1 MQETICRSYWKYGRS
16 LWQEDIDRFL
26 ARKVDIWSLA
36 DPLPVSRA
44 GVLWTNQ
51 GFVLEAETERDNGED
66 AYLVPVIAGGTVID
80 LCAFGIE
87 NNRVATRHGNAIA
100 LGQDA
105 FFTNRRLEIGQSM
118 SALPGYFRHQLVPLL
133 PRRHPLR
140 CPDI

>member
-100 LGQDA
+100 DINLFRYCQGVIHFDA
-105 FFTNRRLEIGQSM
+105 QISDLLSILVCPSKSWTALRFPVRR
-118 SALPGYFRHQLVPLL
+118 
-133 PRRHPLR
+133 
-140 CPDI
+140 